1 MDQSLTNYFVS
12 KRTQRAF
19 DRRCEEDPQLK
30 ARWLKMGAGDR
41 SLNYPELNTLTD
53 ENLVPRD
60 LCLLAG
66 RQFQISEY
74 GILGYAMKSAQTLSQ
89 ALHLASKYHQTA
101 APLLSVDFAV
111 NDELYEVILEN
122 TSMLDEG
129 VFALLVEELMAT
141 FPRVLYQLTGENIL
155 AEQIDLSYAA
165 TNHWQS
171 YYKVFRCRPNFN
183 ASRCAYAF
191 SMQALDLPLLAK
203 DSNMLEL
210 LDRRCQDLLDFGSG
224 AKALSQ
230 KVTRLLLQQL
240 SSVNSAS
247 DISSLLNINERT
259 LRRNLAKENTS
270 FQMLLD
276 NVRQRFAEDC
286 LYNTTL
292 TVQEVAEL
300 VGYTEASNFR
310 RAFHRWTSRSPDQYR
325 VCAQQDPTRMP
336 PILKQKKPLTKNE
349 VE

>member
-1 MDQSLTNYFVS
+1 MEQSLNSYFVS
-12 KRTQRAF
+12 KRAQRAF
-19 DRRCEEDPQLK
+19 DRRCEQDPQLK
-30 ARWLKMGAGDR
+30 ARWQKMGAGDR
-41 SLNYPELNTLTD
+41 SLNYQELNTLTN
-53 ENLVPRD
+53 ENLLPRD

-111 NDELYEVILEN
+111 NDDLYEVILEN
-122 TSMLDEG
+122 TSLLDEG

-141 FPRVLYQLTGENIL
+141 FPRVIYQLTGEDIL
-155 AEQIDLSYAA
+155 AEKIDLSYAD
-165 TNHWQS
+165 THHWQS
-171 YYKVFRCRPNFN
+171 YEEAFRCLPTFN
-183 ASRCAYAF
+183 APRCVYAI
-191 SMQALDLPLLAK
+191 SLQALDLPLLAK

-210 LDRRCQDLLDFGSG
+210 LDRRCQDLLDFGST

-270 FQMLLD
+270 FQALLD
-276 NVRQRFAEDC
+276 DVRQRFAEDC
-286 LYNTTL
+286 LRTTTL

-310 RAFHRWTSRSPDQYR
+310 RAFHRWTSRTPDNYR
-325 VCAQQDPTRMP
+325 MGS
-336 PILKQKKPLTKNE
+336 PILE
-349 VE
+349 